1 MLNCIY
7 ILSTVGEFQKILP
20 TLKELGNSGRYKIII
35 ISLEKWTMSSVLE
48 SVHPIDFNVI
58 VLPRKHD
65 TTTHYRNSPN
75 FFTEII
81 CSTEL
86 IKTALSQFITTETIF
101 INQSIPLKFS
111 FGINSIIES
120 FFLNIRARIYV
131 QKHLLSDYGFWKQ
144 SDSLFYLFLRIIYNV
159 SKSLSTPRNSF
170 IFFKSFLIYL
180 NYNFFKKSKN
190 FFCVFND
197 QEYLKMVKHFRKS
210 QVFLIKNS
218 YVEEI
223 CSSNFIPT
231 ELKSIVF
238 LTTGSFKY
246 RDSETNLHQLKY
258 IWELIEFCSQNM
270 LEFYVKVKEGE
281 LTNFQQYF
289 ESLDTL
295 AVNVISG
302 GGFSPSTIPQN
313 SVIIVPIESSTLF
326 ESMIFKFPTFFY
338 ENSGDF
344 KKIVFD
350 SDLPLDEMSI
360 DHLKNSLT
368 NKEFKLDAVKL
379 EFLQKKS
386 TELIASNSSLTLARF
401 ISNL

>member
-1 MLNCIY
+1 
-7 ILSTVGEFQKILP
+7 
-20 TLKELGNSGRYKIII
+20 
-35 ISLEKWTMSSVLE
+35 
-48 SVHPIDFNVI
+48 
-58 VLPRKHD
+58 
-65 TTTHYRNSPN
+65 
-75 FFTEII
+75 
-81 CSTEL
+81 
-86 IKTALSQFITTETIF
+86 
-101 INQSIPLKFS
+101 
-111 FGINSIIES
+111 
-120 FFLNIRARIYV
+120 
-131 QKHLLSDYGFWKQ
+131 
-144 SDSLFYLFLRIIYNV
+144 
-159 SKSLSTPRNSF
+159 
-170 IFFKSFLIYL
+170 
-180 NYNFFKKSKN
+180 
-190 FFCVFND
+190 
-197 QEYLKMVKHFRKS
+197 MVKHFRKS